1 MRCSFFNGY
10 SAYAEYDGLRKFTL
24 SNEKTNMTKHLRIL
38 QPHKNIYAYYDG
50 RVPGYRFME
59 QNNWVDNGA
68 LSLGVAS
75 YAIVDGDEALVY
87 DTHCSND
94 YATAIRHHLTSIG
107 IKKFT
112 VLLSHWHLD
121 HVAGTEVF
129 KDCTIIANQKT
140 AGHLSKRK
148 SSIEDGTD
156 HGLPAIN
163 PLILP
168 TQTFSK
174 SMNFKLG
181 MLDLQF
187 LEFNIHSD
195 DATVVWMKEQGVL
208 LAGDTMEDTVTF
220 VAEAEYFD
228 THLADLDHIWALS
241 PTHIL
246 PNHGHPDVIAKGG
259 YGKTFIRATQQYI
272 RMLKRMA
279 SEPDLR
285 DQPLRQI
292 ISGPLEA
299 GWVNY
304 FEPYEAVH
312 KGNVELVLK
321 ASLN

>member
-1 MRCSFFNGY
+1 
-10 SAYAEYDGLRKFTL
+10 
-24 SNEKTNMTKHLRIL
+24 MTKHLRIL

-59 QNNWVDNGA
+59 QDNWVDNGA
-68 LSLGVAS
+68 LSLGIAS
-75 YAIVDGDEALVY
+75 YAIVDGHEALVY

-94 YATAIRHHLTSIG
+94 YARAIREHLSTIG
-107 IKKFT
+107 ITKFT

-121 HVAGTEVF
+121 HVAGTEEF
-129 KDCTIIANQKT
+129 RDCSIIANQRT
-140 AGHLSKRK
+140 ADHLAKHK
-148 SSIEDGTD
+148 SAIEDGTD

-163 PLILP
+163 PLIMP

-181 MLDLQF
+181 SLDLQF

-195 DATVVWMKEQGVL
+195 DASVVWIAEQGVL
-208 LAGDTMEDTVTF
+208 LAGDTMEDPVTY
-220 VAEAEYFD
+220 VAEPEQMN
-228 THLADLDHIWALS
+228 THLADLDHIWALG

-246 PNHGHPDVIAKGG
+246 PNHGHADVIDKGG
-259 YGKTFIRATQQYI
+259 YGKTLIRATQQYI

-279 SEPDLR
+279 TEPELR
-285 DQPLRQI
+285 DQDLRHVI
-292 ISGPLEA
+292 AGPLEA

-312 KGNVELVLK
+312 KSNVELVLK
-321 ASLN
+321 AKLN

>member
-1 MRCSFFNGY
+1 
-10 SAYAEYDGLRKFTL
+10 
-24 SNEKTNMTKHLRIL
+24 MTKHLRIL

-59 QNNWVDNGA
+59 QDNWVDNGA
-68 LSLGVAS
+68 LSLGIAS
-75 YAIVDGDEALVY
+75 YAIVDGHEALVY

-94 YATAIRHHLTSIG
+94 YARAIREHLSTIG
-107 IKKFT
+107 ITKFT

-129 KDCTIIANQKT
+129 RDCPIIANQRT
-140 AGHLSKRK
+140 ADHLAKHK
-148 SSIEDGTD
+148 SAIEDGTD

-163 PLILP
+163 PLIMP

-181 MLDLQF
+181 SLDLQF

-195 DATVVWMKEQGVL
+195 DASVVWIAEQGVL
-208 LAGDTMEDTVTF
+208 LAGDTMEDPVTY
-220 VAEAEYFD
+220 VGEPEHMN
-228 THLADLDHIWALS
+228 THLADLDHIWALG

-246 PNHGHPDVIAKGG
+246 PNHGHADVIAKGG
-259 YGKTFIRATQQYI
+259 YGKTLIRATQQYI

-279 SEPDLR
+279 TEPELR
-285 DQPLRQI
+285 DQDLRHVI
-292 ISGPLEA
+292 AGPLEA

-312 KGNVELVLK
+312 KSNVELVLK
-321 ASLN
+321 AKLN